1 MAGLELATAFVTM
14 VPDTS
19 RIAPGVSQALG
30 QTSNQAGQAG
40 QESGKKFSDKFGD
53 AAKKGAIAAGALVSG
68 LLAKGIVDALDFGGI
83 QSKLTASL
91 EVSPQK
97 AAELG
102 ASAGNVFK
110 GAYAASMGEASD
122 AIGIFAGTFKTLD
135 AAAVE
140 SATKIGLSFSQIFGA
155 DLNESVLAAQNLI
168 SEGMATDVTQ
178 AFDLMTVAAKKLGP
192 TMAGEIPATIDAYGA
207 AFESMGFNG
216 AQAFSFIVENGQKGI
231 EVLDHAGDSVKEFGI
246 RMSEMDKNA
255 DTALSTIGVNIGDMA
270 AAVAEGG
277 PRAQEALQQV
287 IAKLKE
293 VPDGTEQARLAM
305 EIFGD
310 PLREL
315 GANNVPAFINSLDG
329 GTEALGEFAG
339 AGQKASDELGDN
351 MAGKFQSLKN
361 TIQVGVVESLI
372 KAADWMTQN
381 KEITIGLVAVIGTF
395 VTALGVAKVAAAG
408 FAIAQGVSAA
418 ATGAGTAAFASNT
431 IAMGAYAVASGVMR
445 VATLAGAAAQWLLN
459 AALTANPIGIVVV
472 AIAALVAGLVW
483 FFTKTE
489 LGRQIWETV
498 WNAIK
503 ATLSAV
509 WDFIKGVWDAMVA
522 TLAWVGDKIGAFG
535 AAVGAVWQGVQDG
548 IAAAVQWVMDKW
560 NSVVEFV
567 TGLPAKLSAAARG
580 MWDGIKEAFK
590 SAINWIIKAWNAIEF
605 KIPGFEL
612 GPVKFDGFTLGLPDI
627 PMLADGGV
635 AGRRQNGRLWG
646 PGTGTSDSILGVDKW
661 GMPTALVSAREGVV
675 KERAMDAGGD
685 RVVAALN
692 AGWVPS
698 VSFLEAMLPGYKDG
712 TPYADLY
719 PDKRPKNRY
728 QEMYPDSRAPK
739 PSDAPPPPPPTG
751 KVLGPY
757 AIPPTPQR
765 AQGPAGPNGYPTVNV
780 APPAAKEPPQSS
792 TPAPASSSG
801 GDGELGGGT
810 VNASIWDV
818 VRAKFPDAT
827 LNSGYR
833 AGDPGFHGI
842 KKAIDVGG
850 PMQQIADYMFGNYKA
865 DLAQII
871 WNNGPVLYNV
881 RKNELGTGVATAEG
895 AEARGIYGE
904 TTMGQHADHVHLAAE
919 DAIGPKGGV
928 TPDVSTNSS
937 TSSLT
942 TSAPSASS
950 PSTSASDDVSPMQK
964 RNQELAD
971 SISQNFGNAASAF
984 VSGQVSDIL
993 GVFGLPDSPS
1003 WLKAANEFQ
1012 KSSAD
1017 FEQLKSDQ
1025 AAYEKGQGQAPGAGP
1040 SESTKPS
1047 GLAGAAG
1054 YSFDIT
1060 KAAKDLN
1067 FEKAGAIIGNAV
1079 ALVESEMKMYANSS
1093 VPESLNFPHDA
1104 VGSDHDSVGLF
1115 QQRPSWG
1122 SVADRMNAGVSAGL
1136 FFKALAGVPNWQSM
1150 DPGAAA
1156 QAVQRS
1162 AFPDKYGKRMAEAV
1176 KLVDGANLY
1185 DQGGWIQPGLQL
1197 VANKTGKPEP
1207 VLNRAQWA
1215 QFSELA
1221 DTATQQGPSGPRVQI
1236 TNHLAVSDE
1245 RSQMRKLKMQNEMAL
1260 MQYGGAL

>member
-1 MAGLELATAFVTM
+1 MAGLELATAFVSL

-53 AAKKGAIAAGALVSG
+53 AAKKGAVAAGALVSG
-68 LLAKGIVDALDFGGI
+68 LLAKGVIDALDFGAV

-91 EVSPQK
+91 DVPPAK

-102 ASAGNVFK
+102 RSAGNVFT
-110 GAYAASMGEASD
+110 GAYAESMGEAS
-122 AIGIFAGTFKTLD
+122 AAVGIFASTFKNLD

-140 SATKIGLSFSQIFGA
+140 SATKIGLSFSQIFDA
-155 DLNESVLAAQNLI
+155 DLNESVLAAQSLI
-168 SEGMATDVTQ
+168 STGLATDVTQ
-178 AFDLMTVAAKKLGP
+178 SFDLMTAAAKKLGP
-192 TMAGEIPATIDAYGA
+192 TMAAEIPASIDAYGT
-207 AFESMGFNG
+207 AFQTLGFSG
-216 AQAFSFIVENGQKGI
+216 AQAFSFLVANGQKGVEI
-231 EVLDHAGDSVKEFGI
+231 LDKAGDSLKEMTLKVAEMGKDTSDAFGTLGL
-246 RMSEMDKNA
+246 DAK
-255 DTALSTIGVNIGDMA
+255 DMA
-270 AAVAEGG
+270 DAMVEGG
-277 PRAQEALQQV
+277 PRAQKALQDTASALLQV
-287 IAKLKE
+287 E
-293 VPDGTEQARLAM
+293 DGTERANLAAA
-305 EIFGD
+305 IFGD
-310 PLREL
+310 PLTEI
-315 GANNVPAFINSLDG
+315 GPNNIAPFLESLRG
-329 GTEALGEFAG
+329 GTAALGEFAG

-351 MAGKFQSLKN
+351 LAGQFQSLKN
-361 TIQVGVVESLI
+361 KIQVGVVEGLI
-372 KAADWMTQN
+372 KAADWMGQN
-381 KEITIGLVAVIGTF
+381 KEITIGLAAAIGTF
-395 VTALGVAKVAAAG
+395 VVALGVAKIAAAG
-408 FAIAQGVSAA
+408 FAIVQGISAA
-418 ATGAGTAAFASNT
+418 ASGAGTAAIASNT
-431 IAMGAYAVASGVMR
+431 IAMGAYAVASGVMK
-445 VATLAGAAAQWLLN
+445 VATATATAAQWLFN
-459 AALTANPIGIVVV
+459 AALSANPIGIIIL
-472 AIAALVAGLVW
+472 AIAALVAGLVY

-535 AAVGAVWQGVQDG
+535 SAVGAVWQGIQDG
-548 IAAAVQWVMDKW
+548 ISTAVTWITDKW
-560 NSVVEFV
+560 NSVVDFV
-567 TGLPAKLSAAARG
+567 TGLPARLSAAASG

-590 SAINWIIKAWNAIEF
+590 AAINWIIKAWNAIEF

-627 PMLADGGV
+627 PMLAEGGV
-635 AGRRQNGRLWG
+635 AGRRRNGRLWG

-719 PDKRPKNRY
+719 

-739 PSDAPPPPPPTG
+739 PSDAPPPP
-751 KVLGPY
+751 
-757 AIPPTPQR
+757 
-765 AQGPAGPNGYPTVNV
+765 
-780 APPAAKEPPQSS
+780 AKEPPQSS
-792 TPAPASSSG
+792 TPAPTSSSG

-1162 AFPDKYGKRMAEAV
+1162 AFPDKYGKRMVEAG
-1176 KLVDGANLY
+1176 KLVDDANLY
-1185 DQGGWIQPGLQL
+1185 DQGGWLQPGLQL

-1207 VLNRAQWA
+1207 ILNPAQWA
-1215 QFSELA
+1215 QFAEIAEGQGQTIDARLIIESLQTGMSRSEFDQAIKGVQA
-1221 DTATQQGPSGPRVQI
+1221 DHRLRAKSYMGSKR
-1236 TNHLAVSDE
+1236 
-1245 RSQMRKLKMQNEMAL
+1245 
-1260 MQYGGAL
+1260 